1 MQSFTHNDVF
11 GHLKHDLFSA
21 EEAAEFLEVSMP
33 TFRRHV
39 QSGQIKPAGLT
50 GHGELFATADLRKLK
65 LKVS

>member
-11 GHLKHDLFSA
+11 GHLKHNLFSA
-21 EEAAEFLEVSMP
+21 KEAAEYFVVSMP

-39 QSGQIKPAGLT
+39 QSEKIIPASLI
-50 GHGELFATADLRKLK
+50 GHSELFATADLRTLK